1 MANENRGPQFE
12 RQVLKTLRA
21 MEITCY
27 GSHGQIPQRE
37 LYPNSSS
44 DDHIEIDI
52 VGLVGNICLLIEV
65 TTLGSRNRDKIQRFI
80 RHCDLI
86 ANCPLSSRQLF
97 SKFQGIPEEELNRF
111 TGISDWRYVYIGTSP
126 KLVVQNISPRR
137 YPETDCL
144 RIFNAENWEY
154 FKALER
160 AIKSTSK
167 YEFLAALDINPSDL
181 RDPVLGNDLP
191 PKNCLELANTI
202 LYSGQV
208 RASLIVA
215 VFTPDELLRVA
226 RVLRYQGQP
235 MMLAT
240 SSPASTK
247 DSTSEGGS
255 GYQRI
260 LNRDKLRK
268 ISDFVDNNSEITF
281 PTNLTLVLSKECEVQ
296 DGKLHVP
303 GKYASIDV
311 IDGQHRLFSYA
322 LADKEIQRDS
332 RLIATAIKFHTDDA
346 QEITRCAAQIFSTIN
361 REQTKVK
368 KDLLYLISYDLLG
381 DQGSEAIAAKILKE
395 CDSKPN
401 GILSGIFE
409 LRAFVKKNRFGQQPI
424 PIVSI
429 VGELARISKQE
440 KLYAIRFALGNQVAT
455 DLEESEA
462 LIQAGGALLER
473 YFSEVKEVFQDDW
486 GNEDSLLMCA
496 KYVGAFIR
504 LLETFLSEELT
515 VDRMDEELRKIKQNL
530 LQKYSEGR
538 SSESNPVF
546 NPEAFH
552 SFVKEDGEPSTVYLL
567 SKKEA
572 SLGKVHKILN
582 EIRTYRPPTVD

>member
-1 MANENRGPQFE
+1 MASENRGPQFE
-12 RQVLKTLRA
+12 KQALKTLQG
-21 MEITCY
+21 MGLKCY
-27 GSHGQIPQRE
+27 GSHGQIPLQD
-37 LYPNSSS
+37 LYPGSPSGE
-44 DDHIEIDI
+44 HLEIDI
-52 VGLVGNICLLIEV
+52 VCLVGNICILVE
-65 TTLGSRNRDKIQRFI
+65 TTVQQDGNSEKIKKFI
-80 RHCDLI
+80 RHCNLI

-97 SKFQGIPEEELNRF
+97 SRFQGIPEAELNRF
-111 TGISDWRYVYIGTSP
+111 TGISAWRYLYIGTSP
-126 KLVVQNISPRR
+126 ELVVQNISPRR

-144 RIFNAENWEY
+144 RIFNGENWEY

-160 AIKSTSK
+160 AIKATSK

-191 PKNCLELANTI
+191 PKNCLELANTT

-240 SSPASTK
+240 NSLASTK
-247 DSTSEGGS
+247 VSTSERGS

-268 ISDFVDNNSEITF
+268 ISDFVGNNSEITF

-381 DQGSEAIAAKILKE
+381 DKGPEAIAAKILKE

-429 VGELARISKQE
+429 VRELARISKQE
-440 KLYAIRFALGNQVAT
+440 QLDAIRVALGNQVAA
-455 DLEESEA
+455 DLDESEA
-462 LIQAGGALLER
+462 LIQAGKVLLER
-473 YFSEVKEVFQDDW
+473 YFSQVKREFQDDW
-486 GNEDSLLMCA
+486 GKDSLLMCA

-504 LLETFLSEELT
+504 LLETFLKEGLT
-515 VDRMDEELRKIKQNL
+515 VDLMGEELRKIKQNL

-546 NPEAFH
+546 NPKAFH
-552 SFVKEDGEPSTVYLL
+552 SFVKEDGEPSVVYLL
-567 SKKEA
+567 SKREG
-572 SLGKVHKILN
+572 SPDKVHKILN
-582 EIRTYRPPTVD
+582 EIRTYRP